1 MSKTRPT
8 PDAEA
13 LFDRGHHSFETRD
26 YPEAVEC
33 FSRVIALRPDVAA
46 GYRARAKAYLEL
58 GRRSDAL
65 NDLDRAIRLKPDDPA
80 LYAERAEVLFR
91 QKAFAP
97 AIADCDKV
105 LALDAGWAAVLG
117 RRAESHAA
125 LGDTPA
131 ARADF
136 AAAIDGDP
144 ANAAHYLVARAN
156 LALDLEEY
164 VACIEDCDAALRV
177 DPENAAAL
185 RVRGLARRELGD
197 LDAAETDFTESLRL
211 DPESALSLLARATV
225 RLDRKQYAAARTD
238 CDGVVRLAPTN
249 ARAYSL
255 RGLCRQGLDDL
266 PGAAA
271 DFAEAVRLSPT
282 TPLFHNLRAGV
293 LYRQGHYSRAVQDHI
308 EALKRD
314 PRNAST
320 FNQIA
325 WIRATAPDPDVRN
338 GRQAKECA
346 TRACELTE
354 WQEAGFL
361 DTLAAA
367 CAECGEFDDAVRWM
381 GKAIDLVPDDAAAEF
396 ESRTELYRQGR
407 PYRTA
412 PIA

>member
-1 MSKTRPT
+1 MSKDRAIA
-8 PDAEA
+8 DAQA

-33 FSRVIALRPDVAA
+33 FSRVIALRPEVAA

-91 QKAFAP
+91 QKAYAP

-105 LALDAGWAAVLG
+105 LALDPGWVAVRG
-117 RRAESHAA
+117 RRAECQAA

-136 AAAIDGDP
+136 AAAIEGDP
-144 ANAAHYLVARAN
+144 ANAAHYFVARAN
-156 LALDLEEY
+156 LELDNEQY
-164 VACIEDCDAALRV
+164 AACVNDCDAALRL
-177 DPENAAAL
+177 DPSSHAAL
-185 RVRGLARRELGD
+185 QVRGLARRELGD
-197 LDAAETDFTESLRL
+197 LDGAEADLTQSIRL
-211 DPESALSLLARATV
+211 NPERAVSLLARATV
-225 RLDRKQYAAARTD
+225 RLDRKAYDEAIGD
-238 CDGVVRLAPTN
+238 CDRVITLAPGN
-249 ARAYSL
+249 ARAHSL
-255 RGLCRQGLDDL
+255 RGLCRQGLGDL
-266 PGAAA
+266 AGAAD
-271 DFAEAVRLSPT
+271 DFAEAVRLAPT
-282 TPLFHNLRAGV
+282 VPLFYNLRAGV
-293 LYRQGHYSRAVQDHI
+293 LYRQGEYSRAVQDHL

-314 PRNAST
+314 PRGAST

-325 WIRATAPDPDVRN
+325 WIRATAPDPDARN

-367 CAECGEFDDAVRWM
+367 CAECGEFDDAVRWQE
-381 GKAIDLVPDDAAAEF
+381 KAIGMVPDHAADEY
-396 ESRTELYRQGR
+396 RTRAELYRQGR

-412 PIA
+412 K

>member
-1 MSKTRPT
+1 MSKDRATA
-8 PDAEA
+8 DAQA

-26 YPEAVEC
+26 FPEAVEC

-91 QKAFAP
+91 QKSYEP

-105 LALDAGWAAVLG
+105 LALDAGWVAVLG
-117 RRAESHAA
+117 RRAECHAA

-131 ARADF
+131 ARTDF
-136 AAAIDGDP
+136 AAAIEGDP
-144 ANAAHYLVARAN
+144 ENAAHYLVARAH

-164 VACIEDCDAALRV
+164 AACVADCDAALRLA
-177 DPENAAAL
+177 PEQPNAL

-197 LDAAETDFTESLRL
+197 FDAAEADLTESLRF
-211 DPESALSLLARATV
+211 DPESALTFLARATV
-225 RLDRKQYAAARTD
+225 RLDRKQYTQALAD
-238 CDGVVRLAPTN
+238 CDGVIHLAPTN
-249 ARAYSL
+249 ARAHSL

-266 PGAAA
+266 AGAAA
-271 DFAEAVRLSPT
+271 DFTEAIRLAPT
-282 TPLFHNLRAGV
+282 TPLFYNLRAGV
-293 LYRQGHYSRAVQDHI
+293 LYREGQYARAVQDHL

-314 PRNAST
+314 PRSAST
-320 FNQIA
+320 FNQMA

-346 TRACELTE
+346 TRACELSE
-354 WQEAGFL
+354 WQEPGFL

-367 CAECGEFDDAVRWM
+367 CAECGEFDDAVRWQE
-381 GKAIDLVPDDAAAEF
+381 KAIGLAGESAVDEF
-396 ESRTELYRQGR
+396 GARAELYRRGR

-412 PIA
+412 K

>member
-1 MSKTRPT
+1 MSKESPT
-8 PDAEA
+8 TDAQA

-26 YPEAVEC
+26 FPEAVEC

-91 QKAFAP
+91 QKAHGP

-105 LALDAGWAAVLG
+105 LALDPGWVAVLG
-117 RRAESHAA
+117 RRGECYAA

-136 AAAIDGDP
+136 AAAIEGDP
-144 ANAAHYLVARAN
+144 ENAPYYLVARAR

-164 VACIEDCDAALRV
+164 EACVADCDAALRLA
-177 DPENAAAL
+177 PEQPDAL
-185 RVRGLARRELGD
+185 RIRGLAHRELGD
-197 LDAAETDFTESLRL
+197 LEAGEADMSESLRV
-211 DPESALSLLARATV
+211 DPENSLTRLARATV
-225 RLDRKQYAAARTD
+225 RLDRNHYAAALAD
-238 CDGVVRLAPTN
+238 CDDVVRLAPGN
-249 ARAYSL
+249 ARAYSV
-255 RGLCRQGLDDL
+255 RGLCRQGLGDL
-266 PGAAA
+266 SGAGR
-271 DFAEAVRLSPT
+271 DFSEAIRLAPT
-282 TPLFHNLRAGV
+282 TPLFYNLRAGV
-293 LYRQGHYSRAVQDHI
+293 HYRQGNYAQAVQDHL

-314 PRNAST
+314 PRNGST
-320 FNQIA
+320 FNQMA
-325 WIRATAPDPDVRN
+325 WIRATAPDPDVRS
-338 GRQAKECA
+338 GRVAKECA

-354 WQEAGFL
+354 WQEPGFL

-367 CAECGEFDDAVRWM
+367 CAECGEFDDAVRWQE
-381 GKAIDLVPDDAAAEF
+381 KAIKLASEPAVGEFAARAA
-396 ESRTELYRQGR
+396 LYRQGK

-412 PIA
+412 K